1 MVAGGLLEIVY
12 RSGAV
17 QIEQLAACL
26 PLDSAKP
33 CNQYIVEKLSG
44 IGALERFDHGL
55 NGMTRCVICQADA
68 LLACSAHACAWL
80 NECRKMLP
88 QILGIDEGH
97 AMHRAEPF
105 GLLYVYVCN
114 AEDEV
119 SGFNIQA
126 FAQ

>member
-55 NGMTRCVICQADA
+55 NGMTRCVICQADV
-68 LLACSAHACAWL
+68 LLACCAHASAWL
-80 NECRKMLP
+80 NECRKVLP
-88 QILGIDEGH
+88 QILDIYECH
-97 AMHRAEPF
+97 AMHRTEPL
-105 GLLYVYVCN
+105 GLFHVYIGN
-114 AEDEV
+114 AENEV
-119 SGFNIQA
+119 F
-126 FAQ
+126 